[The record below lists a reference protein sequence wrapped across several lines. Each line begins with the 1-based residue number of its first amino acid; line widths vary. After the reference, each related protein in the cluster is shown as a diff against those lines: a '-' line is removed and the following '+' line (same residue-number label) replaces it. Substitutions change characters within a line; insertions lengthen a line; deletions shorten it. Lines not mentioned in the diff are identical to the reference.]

1 MMQSLG
7 ISGPSE
13 LQSILSE
20 GGGKPELTAQLKT
33 SLSRWLHLGWLKA
46 DTIPSGDR
54 DTLGQ
59 EPFMASG
66 TRPDEP
72 ITDID
77 TILNDSP
84 QHAERIDLS
93 KTDPDDEVDGGPLTR
108 QYTYHDMY
116 FKGDVYD
123 DYRGGPRGHAMYAE
137 DFSDS
142 EDTYEFSEKWYS
154 SRRGGRGCGG

>member
-1 MMQSLG
+1 MMQSFG

-46 DTIPSGDR
+46 DAIPSGDR
-54 DTLGQ
+54 GTLGQ
-59 EPFMASG
+59 EPFIASG
-66 TRPDEP
+66 TCPDEP
-72 ITDID
+72 IASID
-77 TILNDSP
+77 TILN
-84 QHAERIDLS
+84 DLS

-116 FKGDVYD
+116 FKGDVLD
-123 DYRGGPRGHAMYAE
+123 DYGGGPRGYAMYAE

-142 EDTYEFSEKWYS
+142 EDTYEVSEYWYT